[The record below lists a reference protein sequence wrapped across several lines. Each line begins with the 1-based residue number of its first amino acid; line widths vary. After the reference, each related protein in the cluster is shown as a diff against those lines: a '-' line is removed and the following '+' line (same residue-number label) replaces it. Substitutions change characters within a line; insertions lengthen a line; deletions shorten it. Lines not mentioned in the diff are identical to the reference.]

1 MSAWQPAMIKPDLAS
16 LLEPLER
23 FERLRRKTSR
33 LGDRLADL
41 SYANPYSG
49 AQGAARAAIAEALE
63 DERLLDLQ
71 YSPFGGQTLARRTV
85 ADALQESHGLP
96 FTFRDVVLT
105 SGAMAAL
112 HIALR
117 TAAGPGDEVVIPV
130 PCWLDY
136 PLYARHL
143 GLQAKLVE
151 LEPPDFALD
160 PEILAAAITA
170 RTSAVLLS
178 HPANPTGRSY
188 DAGELSALSDVLSAA
203 ESDLGCRPTLIADE
217 THRDFLAP
225 GSYVSVASFV
235 DRAVIVY
242 SFGKYH
248 FMQGQ
253 RLGYAAVSPRHRE
266 RTEASE
272 EMVRWTRIT
281 GLCTPTALM
290 QRAVARLLEL
300 QYDQSW
306 LDQWRGRF
314 LDDLD
319 QAGYVVVPPDG
330 TLFLYV
336 RTPDAADDF
345 SFIEQLA
352 GHGVLALPAPI
363 FHHSGYFRLSLT
375 GSEPMLERALSAL
388 TALR

>member
-1 MSAWQPAMIKPDLAS
+1 MIEPDLAS

-23 FERLRRKTSR
+23 FERIRRQASR
-33 LGDRLADL
+33 LGNRLADL

-49 AQGAARAAIAEALE
+49 AQDGARTAIAEALE

-71 YSPFGGQTLARRTV
+71 YSPFGGQTLVRRTV
-85 ADALQESHGLP
+85 ADALEESHGLP

-112 HIALR
+112 HVALR
-117 TAAGPGDEVVIPV
+117 TAAGAGDQVVIPV

-136 PLYARHL
+136 PLYARHI
-143 GLQAKLVE
+143 GLKATLVE

-160 PEILAAAITA
+160 PEALAAAFTA
-170 RTSAVLLS
+170 RTCAVLLS

-188 DAGELSALSDVLSAA
+188 GADELSALSAVLKEA
-203 ESDLGCRPTLIADE
+203 ESNLGCRPTLIADE
-217 THRDFLAP
+217 THRDFVAP
-225 GSYVSVASFV
+225 GDYLSAASFV
-235 DRAVIVY
+235 DRTIVVY

-253 RLGYAAVSPRHRE
+253 RLGYATVSPRHPE
-266 RTEASE
+266 RMEASP

-290 QRAVARLLEL
+290 QRAVGRLLAL
-300 QYDQSW
+300 RYDQTW
-306 LDQWRGRF
+306 LDQWRRRF

-319 QAGYVVVPPDG
+319 RAGYVVVPPDG

-336 RTPDAADDF
+336 RIPDAADDF
-345 SFIEQLA
+345 SFIEELA
-352 GHGVLALPAPI
+352 SHGVLGLPAPV

>member
-1 MSAWQPAMIKPDLAS
+1 MIEPELAA

-23 FERLRRKTSR
+23 FERLRQRVSR

-41 SYANPYSG
+41 SYANPYAG
-49 AQGAARAAIAEALE
+49 AQDGARAAIAEALE
-63 DERLLDLQ
+63 EERLLDLQ
-71 YSPFGGQTLARRTV
+71 YSPFGGQTLVRRTV
-85 ADALQESHGLP
+85 AEALQESHGLP
-96 FTFRDVVLT
+96 FAFRDIVLT

-112 HIALR
+112 HVALR
-117 TAAGPGDEVVIPV
+117 EAARSGDEVVIPV

-136 PLYARHL
+136 PLYAHHI
-143 GLQAKLVE
+143 GLRAKLVE
-151 LEPPDFALD
+151 LQPPDFTLD
-160 PEILAAAITA
+160 PEAVAAAITK

-188 DAGELSALSDVLSAA
+188 GADELSALSDVLSTA

-217 THRDFLAP
+217 THRDFLAH
-225 GSYVSVASFV
+225 GSYLSAASFV
-235 DRAVIVY
+235 DRTVVVY

-253 RLGYAAVSPRHRE
+253 RLGYAAVSPCHPE
-266 RTEASE
+266 RTEASA

-290 QRAVARLLEL
+290 QRAVGRLLAL
-300 QYDQSW
+300 RYDQSW
-306 LDQWRGRF
+306 LDQWRQRF
-314 LDDLD
+314 LDDLER
-319 QAGYVVVPPDG
+319 AGYAVVRPDG

-336 RTPDAADDF
+336 RTPDAEDDF
-345 SFIEQLA
+345 AFIEELA
-352 GHGVLALPAPI
+352 SQGVLALPAPV

-375 GSEPMLERALSAL
+375 GSEPMLEQALSTL
-388 TALR
+388 TAAR

>member
-1 MSAWQPAMIKPDLAS
+1 MIQPDLAS
-16 LLEPLER
+16 LVEPLER
-23 FERLRRKTSR
+23 FERVRQQASR
-33 LGDRLADL
+33 LGNRLADL

-49 AQGAARAAIAEALE
+49 AQGAARDAIAEALK

-71 YSPFGGQTLARRTV
+71 YSPFGGQTLVRRTV
-85 ADALQESHGLP
+85 ADALQESHDLP
-96 FTFRDVVLT
+96 FAFRDVVLT

-136 PLYARHL
+136 PLYARHI
-143 GLQAKLVE
+143 GLQTTLVE
-151 LEPPDFALD
+151 LQPPDFVLD
-160 PEILAAAITA
+160 PEALAAALTA
-170 RTSAVLLS
+170 RTCAVLFS
-178 HPANPTGRSY
+178 HPANPTGRNY
-188 DAGELSALSDVLSAA
+188 GADVLSALGAVLRAA
-203 ESDLGCRPTLIADE
+203 EADLGCRPTLIADE
-217 THRDFLAP
+217 THRDFIAP
-225 GSYVSVASFV
+225 GGYLSAASFV
-235 DRAVIVY
+235 DRTVVVY

-253 RLGYAAVSPRHRE
+253 RLGYAAVSPRHPE
-266 RTEASE
+266 RTQASA

-290 QRAVARLLEL
+290 QRAVARLLAL
-300 QYDQSW
+300 RYDQSW
-306 LDQWRGRF
+306 LDQWRRRF

-319 QAGYVVVPPDG
+319 QAGYIVVPADG

-336 RTPDAADDF
+336 RTPGAADDF
-345 SFIEQLA
+345 SFIENLA
-352 GHGVLALPAPI
+352 SRGVLALPAPV

-388 TALR
+388 TSLR

>member
-1 MSAWQPAMIKPDLAS
+1 MIEPDLAS

-23 FERLRRKTSR
+23 FERLRRQASR
-33 LGDRLADL
+33 LGNRVADL

-49 AQGAARAAIAEALE
+49 AQDAARAAIAEALE
-63 DERLLDLQ
+63 DKRLLDLQ
-71 YSPFGGQTLARRTV
+71 YSPFGGQTLVRRTV

-96 FTFRDVVLT
+96 FAFRDVVLT

-112 HIALR
+112 HVALR
-117 TAAGPGDEVVIPV
+117 TAAGPGDEVIIPV

-136 PLYARHL
+136 PLYARHI
-143 GLQAKLVE
+143 GLRAVLVE
-151 LEPPDFALD
+151 LKPPEFVLDTEALR
-160 PEILAAAITA
+160 AAFTA
-170 RTSAVLLS
+170 RTCAVLLS

-188 DAGELSALSDVLSAA
+188 GADELSALSAVVRAA

-217 THRDFLAP
+217 THRDFVALGGYRSA
-225 GSYVSVASFV
+225 ASFV
-235 DRAVIVY
+235 DRTVVVY

-253 RLGYAAVSPRHRE
+253 RLGYATVSPRHPE
-266 RTEASE
+266 RTEASA
-272 EMVRWTRIT
+272 EMIRWTRIT

-290 QRAVARLLEL
+290 QRAVGRLLAL
-300 QYDQSW
+300 RYDQSW
-306 LDQWRGRF
+306 LDQWRRRF

-336 RTPDAADDF
+336 RTPDAEDDF
-345 SFIEQLA
+345 SFIEKLA
-352 GHGVLALPAPI
+352 SRGVLALPAPV
-363 FHHSGYFRLSLT
+363 FHHSGYFRLALT

>member
-1 MSAWQPAMIKPDLAS
+1 MIEPDVAS

-23 FERLRRKTSR
+23 FERLRRQASR
-33 LGDRLADL
+33 LGNRLADL

-49 AQGAARAAIAEALE
+49 AQDAARAAIAEALE

-71 YSPFGGQTLARRTV
+71 YSPFGGQTLVRRTV
-85 ADALQESHGLP
+85 ADALQESHSLP

-117 TAAGPGDEVVIPV
+117 TAARSGDHVVIPV

-136 PLYARHL
+136 PLYAHHV
-143 GLQAKLVE
+143 GLQATLVE

-160 PEILAAAITA
+160 PEALAAAFTE

-188 DAGELSALSDVLSAA
+188 NADELAALGAVLRAA
-203 ESDLGCRPTLIADE
+203 ESNLGCRPTLIADE
-217 THRDFLAP
+217 THRDFVALGGYLSA
-225 GSYVSVASFV
+225 ASFV
-235 DRAVIVY
+235 DRTIIVY

-253 RLGYAAVSPRHRE
+253 RLGYATVSPRHPE
-266 RTEASE
+266 RTQASA

-290 QRAVARLLEL
+290 QRAIGRLLGL
-300 QYDQSW
+300 RYDQSW
-306 LDQWRGRF
+306 LEQWRRRF
-314 LDDLD
+314 LDDLGH
-319 QAGYVVVPPDG
+319 AGYLVVPPDG

-345 SFIEQLA
+345 SFIENLA
-352 GHGVLALPAPI
+352 SHGVLALPAPV

>member
-1 MSAWQPAMIKPDLAS
+1 MIEPDLTS

-23 FERLRRKTSR
+23 FERLRRQASR
-33 LGDRLADL
+33 LGNRLADL

-49 AQGAARAAIAEALE
+49 AQDAARAAIAEALE

-71 YSPFGGQTLARRTV
+71 YSPFGGQTLVRRTV

-112 HIALR
+112 QVALR
-117 TAAGPGDEVVIPV
+117 TAAGAGDQVVIPV

-136 PLYARHL
+136 PLYARHI
-143 GLQAKLVE
+143 GLQATLVE

-160 PEILAAAITA
+160 PEALAAAFTA
-170 RTSAVLLS
+170 RTCAVLLS

-188 DAGELSALSDVLSAA
+188 GADELSALSAVLKEA
-203 ESDLGCRPTLIADE
+203 ESNLGCSPTLIADE
-217 THRDFLAP
+217 THRDFVAP
-225 GSYVSVASFV
+225 GEYLSAASFV
-235 DRAVIVY
+235 DRTVVVY

-253 RLGYAAVSPRHRE
+253 RLGYATVSPLHPERE
-266 RTEASE
+266 QASA

-290 QRAVARLLEL
+290 QRAVGRLLAL
-300 QYDQSW
+300 RYDQSW
-306 LDQWRGRF
+306 LDEWRRRF
-314 LDDLD
+314 LDDLGR
-319 QAGYVVVPPDG
+319 AGYLVVPPDG

-336 RTPDAADDF
+336 RTPDAAEDF
-345 SFIEQLA
+345 SFIEELA
-352 GHGVLALPAPI
+352 SHGVLALPAPV
-363 FHHSGYFRLSLT
+363 FHHSGYFRLALT

>member
-1 MSAWQPAMIKPDLAS
+1 MIEPDLEV

-23 FERLRRKTSR
+23 FERLRQKASR

-71 YSPFGGQTLARRTV
+71 YSPFGGQTLVRRIV

-96 FTFRDVVLT
+96 FAFRDVVLT

-117 TAAGPGDEVVIPV
+117 TAAGSGGDHVVIPV

-143 GLQAKLVE
+143 GLDATLVE
-151 LEPPDFALD
+151 LQPPDFALD
-160 PEILAAAITA
+160 PDALAAAFTA
-170 RTSAVLLS
+170 RTCGVLLS

-188 DAGELSALSDVLSAA
+188 GAEELSALSGVLKAV
-203 ESDLGCRPTLIADE
+203 ESNLGCRPTVIADE
-217 THRDFLAP
+217 THRDFVDP
-225 GSYVSVASFV
+225 GGYLSAASFV
-235 DRAVIVY
+235 DRTVVVY

-253 RLGYAAVSPRHRE
+253 RLGYAAVSPNHPE
-266 RTEASE
+266 RTHAST

-290 QRAVARLLEL
+290 QRSVSRLLAL
-300 QYDQSW
+300 RYDQSW
-306 LDQWRGRF
+306 LDDWRRRF
-314 LDDLD
+314 LDDLG

-330 TLFLYV
+330 TMFLYV
-336 RTPDAADDF
+336 QTPDSADDF
-345 SFIEQLA
+345 AFIENLA
-352 GHGVLALPAPI
+352 SHGVLALPAPL
-363 FHHSGYFRLSLT
+363 FHHTGYFRLSLT

>member
-1 MSAWQPAMIKPDLAS
+1 MIEPELAS

-23 FERLRRKTSR
+23 FERLRRQASR
-33 LGDRLADL
+33 LGNRLADL

-49 AQGAARAAIAEALE
+49 AQDGARTAIAEALE

-71 YSPFGGQTLARRTV
+71 YSPFGGQTLVRRTV

-112 HIALR
+112 HVALR
-117 TAAGPGDEVVIPV
+117 TAAAGSGDHVVIPV

-136 PLYARHL
+136 PLYARHI
-143 GLQAKLVE
+143 GLRATLVE

-160 PEILAAAITA
+160 PEALAAAFTA
-170 RTSAVLLS
+170 RTCAVLLS

-188 DAGELSALSDVLSAA
+188 GADELSALSAVLREA
-203 ESDLGCRPTLIADE
+203 ESNLGCRPTLIADE
-217 THRDFLAP
+217 THRDFIAP
-225 GSYVSVASFV
+225 GGYLTAASFV
-235 DRAVIVY
+235 DRTIVVY

-253 RLGYAAVSPRHRE
+253 RLGYATVSPRHPE
-266 RTEASE
+266 RTQASA

-290 QRAVARLLEL
+290 QRAVSRLLAL
-300 QYDQSW
+300 RYDQSW
-306 LDQWRGRF
+306 LDQWRRRF

-319 QAGYVVVPPDG
+319 QAGYIVVPPDG

-336 RTPDAADDF
+336 QTPDAADDF
-345 SFIEQLA
+345 LFIENLA
-352 GHGVLALPAPI
+352 SHGVLALPAPV

>member
-1 MSAWQPAMIKPDLAS
+1 MIEPDLKS

-23 FERLRRKTSR
+23 FERVRRRASR
-33 LGDRLADL
+33 LGNRLADL

-49 AQGAARAAIAEALE
+49 AQGAARSAIAEALD

-71 YSPFGGQTLARRTV
+71 YSPFGGQTLVRRTV

-117 TAAGPGDEVVIPV
+117 TAARSGDHVVIPV

-143 GLQAKLVE
+143 GLEVTLVE

-160 PEILAAAITA
+160 PETLAAAFTS
-170 RTSAVLLS
+170 RTCAVLLS
-178 HPANPTGRSY
+178 HPSNPTGRSY
-188 DAGELSALSDVLSAA
+188 RADELFGLSAVFKGA
-203 ESDLGCRPTLIADE
+203 ESDFACRPTLIADE
-217 THRDFLAP
+217 THRDFVAP
-225 GSYVSVASFV
+225 GGYLSAASFV
-235 DRAVIVY
+235 DRTVVVY

-253 RLGYAAVSPRHRE
+253 RLGYAAVSPRHPE
-266 RTEASE
+266 RTEASD

-290 QRAVARLLEL
+290 QRAAGRLLAL
-300 QYDQSW
+300 RYDQSW
-306 LDQWRGRF
+306 LDQWRRRF
-314 LDDLD
+314 LDELD
-319 QAGYVVVPPDG
+319 QAGYLVVPPDG
-330 TLFLYV
+330 TMFLYV

-345 SFIEQLA
+345 SFIEDLA
-352 GHGVLALPAPI
+352 SRGVLALPAPV
-363 FHHSGYFRLSLT
+363 FHHSGHFRLSLT